1 MNLVIKIGGHLC
13 FDENGPNINYMNRLV
28 KTIKKVDKKYK
39 ISIVIGGGI
48 FVRKY
53 IRNFTRLDKKLTNN
67 QTEWIAIQL
76 LRANVL
82 LFSYLLNK
90 KPVFSI
96 NEITSNCVI
105 GGIKPG
111 RCTDT
116 NAAIAAKKTKSILI
130 KITDVDGIY
139 DKDPKKYKNAKML
152 SKISFNELKTKRKTA
167 PGRYGILDPIAL
179 KIIKQNKIKTYVIN
193 GKDPENIIKLLNGAK
208 IGTEIG

>member
-1 MNLVIKIGGHLC
+1 MKNLVIKIGGHLC
-13 FDENGPNINYMNRLV
+13 FDENGPNIDYIKKLI
-28 KTIKKVDKKYK
+28 KTIKKLDRKYK
-39 ISIVIGGGI
+39 TTVVIGGGI

-53 IRNFTRLDKKLTNN
+53 IKNFTKLKLKNE
-67 QTEWIAIQL
+67 QTEWIVIQL

-139 DKDPKKYKNAKML
+139 DKDPKKYKNAKL
-152 SKISFNELKTKRKTA
+152 FRKISFNELKTKRKTA
-167 PGRYGILDPIAL
+167 PGRYGILDPTAI